1 MCSCNLFLINIF
13 KHVVSDERVIAMACQ
28 AADEEV
34 PNHEVEE
41 LKKSKLTLP
50 KVVSN

>member
-13 KHVVSDERVIAMACQ
+13 KHVVSDERVIAMACK